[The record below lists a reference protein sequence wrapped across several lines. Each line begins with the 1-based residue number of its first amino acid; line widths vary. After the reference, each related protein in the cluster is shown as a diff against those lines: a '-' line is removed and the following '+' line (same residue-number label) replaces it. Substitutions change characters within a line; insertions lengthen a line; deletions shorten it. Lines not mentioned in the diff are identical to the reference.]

1 MNKKHKSSKSPIDF
15 LAQPILRFM
24 QLESATSMILLG
36 VTCIAFYLAN
46 SHFAAWYFQ
55 IFDHKLTLGLGEFAL
70 SKPLSLWI
78 NDFLMAI
85 FFLLIGLEVKRELL
99 IGELNS
105 LKKANLPFMAALGGM
120 LVPALFYIYLNNNPE
135 AKAGWAIPTAT
146 DIAFSLGVI
155 KLLGNRV
162 SHSVKVFLTAFAIV
176 DDIGAT
182 LIIALFYSGH
192 IQWELIAYSGIGIGI
207 LALLCV
213 KGIYSQASLVVIGL
227 VVWLLFLKSGIHPT
241 VAGVILGFCVPLR
254 RKIDAGTLLKAI
266 KNSSDKLLD
275 IFDKPPKDILNPQQ
289 LEKVHSME
297 ISLQQVNSPLQHL
310 EDKLHGFVAYIII
323 PVFAFANA
331 GITVTGES
339 IIDASLANN
348 IGLSLIF
355 GKIIGISFF
364 TYLAIQLRVA
374 EQPDWFCFS
383 TIIGVA
389 ALGGIG
395 FTMSIFVT
403 NLAFDQAV
411 LKDSA
416 KLGILIG
423 SVIAAVSGY
432 CFLLVASMR
441 RSLKEA

>member
-1 MNKKHKSSKSPIDF
+1 MKKNNQPPKSPIDF

-24 QLESATSMILLG
+24 QLETAASMILLG

-46 SHFAAWYFQ
+46 SHFSAWYFQ
-55 IFDHKLTLGLGEFAL
+55 VFDHKLTLGLGDFAL
-70 SKPLSLWI
+70 SKPLFLWI

-99 IGELNS
+99 IGELDS
-105 LKKANLPFMAALGGM
+105 LKKANLPFMAAVGGM
-120 LVPALFYIYLNNNPE
+120 LLPALLYVYLNDNPE
-135 AKAGWAIPTAT
+135 ATAGWAIPTAT

-213 KGIYSQASLVVIGL
+213 KGIYSQVALVVIGL
-227 VVWLLFLKSGIHPT
+227 GVWLLFLKSGIHPT

-254 RKIDAGTLLKAI
+254 RKIDAGGLLKAI

-275 IFDKPPKDILNPQQ
+275 IFDKPPQDILSHQQ
-289 LEKVHSME
+289 LEKVRSME
-297 ISLQQVNSPLQHL
+297 ISLERLHSPLQHL
-310 EDKLHGFVAYIII
+310 EDKLHGFVAYFIL

-331 GITVTGES
+331 GITVTGDS
-339 IIDASLANN
+339 IIDTSLANN

-364 TYLAIQLRVA
+364 TYLAIKLGIA
-374 EQPDWFCFS
+374 EKPDWFCFS

-416 KLGILIG
+416 KLGVLIG

-432 CFLLVASMR
+432 GFLLLASIMR
-441 RSLKEA
+441 NKKA